1 MAESLPTDARVAPG
15 GAPPGRAGDALR
27 EDAYRKPR
35 RRAGD
40 ALRTYR
46 MVAAMWIRSTMTYRA
61 SFALTLATS
70 FCVTFFDFVVILLMF
85 GQVRGLGGFS
95 FAEVAFLYGTAGTA
109 FGIADLTLGSLQR
122 MGRRIRDGSLD
133 VFLLRPAPLLA
144 QVAADQFALRRLGR
158 VLQGLMVLVWSLVLL
173 RDEVAW
179 SWAKVLMV
187 PGMVVCGAV
196 IFMAVMVLGASAVF
210 WLQDGAEVTNSF
222 TYGGNTLL
230 QYPPTVFA
238 QDLVKGVV
246 FVVPLAFVNWLP
258 ALYVLG
264 RPAPV
269 GVPSWTA
276 FAAPLVALA
285 CCGVAGLAWRAG
297 IRSYRST
304 GS

>member
-1 MAESLPTDARVAPG
+1 MAESLLTGRSTRETAPG
-15 GAPPGRAGDALR
+15 TPPGRAGGASR
-27 EDAYRKPR
+27 AGRFG
-35 RRAGD
+35 RAGD

-46 MVAAMWIRSTMTYRA
+46 MVAAMWIRSTMTYRV
-61 SFALTLATS
+61 SFALTLVTS

-85 GQVRGLGGFS
+85 GQVQGLGGFS
-95 FAEVAFLYGTAGTA
+95 FAEVAFLYGTTGTA

-144 QVAADQFALRRLGR
+144 QVAADKFALRRLGR

-179 SWAKVLMV
+179 SWLKALMV
-187 PGMVVCGAV
+187 PGMVACGAV
-196 IFMAVMVLGASAVF
+196 IFMAVMVLGASAIF

-264 RPAPV
+264 RPAPA

-276 FAAPLVALA
+276 FLSPLVALA

-297 IRSYRST
+297 VRSYRST